1 MKKAFFFIDDVIWTL
16 RDLTEQRPKSIYDH
30 PFIAMLND
38 AHEKYGFKVQLNLFN
53 RTDFFYLGKE
63 FTLADMTDAYKSEWE
78 EASDWL
84 RLAFHA
90 KQEFPGYP
98 YANADY
104 SDVYDDCNWARQQ
117 IKRFAGEKAL
127 ANATVIHW
135 LPMSKEGC
143 LALRDC
149 GIKIIDASIG
159 EKLPDED
166 NFELL
171 GIDLARPR
179 VLHKRK
185 PETMIYRRNQHG
197 KISYMLASHN
207 HLTYE
212 QVGEKRYT
220 LETIKDKET
229 GLHFKDMCCGPCLDR
244 FTMEEIISIVDG
256 LSDHEFIGAA
266 THEQYFFPD
275 YFAHQHDHGEKIHTF
290 AKAMLKAGFEFF
302 FIEELAND

>member
-1 MKKAFFFIDDVIWTL
+1 MKKAFFFIDDVIWVL
-16 RDLTEQRPKSIYDH
+16 RDLTNERPKSIYDH
-30 PFIAMLND
+30 PFIAMLYD
-38 AHEKYGFKVQLNLFN
+38 AHKKYGFKVQLNLFN

-63 FTLADMTDAYKSEWE
+63 FTLADMTDAYKAEWE
-78 EASDWL
+78 EASSWL

-104 SDVYDDCNWARQQ
+104 SDVYDDCTYARNE
-117 IKRFAGEKAL
+117 IKRFAGEKSL
-127 ANATVIHW
+127 ANAMVVHW
-135 LPMSKEGC
+135 LPMSLEGC
-143 LALRDC
+143 RALYDC

-159 EKLPDED
+159 EKLPEED

-171 GIDLARPR
+171 GLDLGRAR

-212 QVGEKRYT
+212 QVSDDRYT
-220 LETIKDKET
+220 LKTIKDEET
-229 GLHFKDMCCGPCLDR
+229 GLLFKDMCCGPCLDR
-244 FTMEEIISIVDG
+244 FTMEEIVSIVEG
-256 LSDHEFIGAA
+256 LSDYEFVGAA
-266 THEQYFFPD
+266 THEQYFYPD
-275 YFAHQHDHGEKIHTF
+275 YFAHQPDHGEKIHTF
-290 AKAMLKAGFEFF
+290 ARAMSEAGFEFF
-302 FIEELAND
+302 FIEELAK